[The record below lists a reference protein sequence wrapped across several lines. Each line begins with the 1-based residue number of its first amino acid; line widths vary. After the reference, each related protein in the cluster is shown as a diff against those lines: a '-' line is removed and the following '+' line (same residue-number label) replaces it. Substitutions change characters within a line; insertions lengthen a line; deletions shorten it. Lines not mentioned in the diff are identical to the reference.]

1 MAENGSHTSLLDYL
15 MVSGVERYQTT
26 RGKNDEVKICH
37 EQIQGSNHKFI
48 VVQNQER
55 LFCDILNHYRTKTE
69 LAHERML
76 HLRKIN
82 AKSPKALCFKML
94 KDDDID

>member
-1 MAENGSHTSLLDYL
+1 MEWRDIKQPG
-15 MVSGVERYQTT
+15 E
-26 RGKNDEVKICH
+26 KNDEVKICH

-55 LFCDILNHYRTKTE
+55 LFCDILSHYRTKTE
-69 LAHERML
+69 LAHERMP